1 MYILVED
8 GYIKAI
14 SEKKLNDKFIEV
26 DYVPSPFQIYKY
38 IDSEFIKDVELEK
51 EYNDL
56 QLQKLKNKAS
66 KDVTKY
72 IKELLNY
79 FDYDDLAD
87 LNFCENIP
95 MYKNEVKKIKKFIL
109 NVYKKYE
116 KLLKR
121 IDNGEKIDNIIP
133 YLPRFKWLE

>member
-133 YLPRFKWLE
+133 YLPRFK